1 MPDTVGSSVSAPSPR
16 VGADREVTEAPPGEH
31 AASRKWRVRLRVTWT
46 LLSIF
51 AVECLVFGLAMLP
64 GALFWEIFSLVTY
77 PSMLLRIVV
86 LSMAFVPAYGL
97 FAFSLMVLSAL
108 STRWLGWRTPA
119 NAEMSMKAL
128 DWPLMHWVRYMV
140 SVHIVRLF
148 AGSVFRA
155 TPLWTFYIRLNG
167 ARLGRG
173 VYINSLAVND
183 HNLLEFGD
191 RVVIGDGVHLSGHTV
206 ERGVVRT
213 ARVCLGDSV
222 SIGVGTVVGIGV
234 EAGDRCQV
242 GALSLVPKFSRLK
255 PDATYVGAPVRE
267 LRPTDP
273 RPSGSPYAE
282 DDLEAV
288 HNADGMLGSPLNTM
302 SRFRGRSAGG

>member
-1 MPDTVGSSVSAPSPR
+1 MEAGKG
-16 VGADREVTEAPPGEH
+16 GAVTPPPACRE
-31 AASRKWRVRLRVTWT
+31 AASGRWRVRLRVAWT

-64 GALFWEIFSLVTY
+64 GALFWEIFSLSSY
-77 PSMLLRIVV
+77 PFVLLRIIV

-119 NAEMSMKAL
+119 NAATSISAL
-128 DWPLMHWVRYMV
+128 EWPLMNWVRYMV

-173 VYINSLAVND
+173 V
-183 HNLLEFGD
+183 
-191 RVVIGDGVHLSGHTV
+191 
-206 ERGVVRT
+206 
-213 ARVCLGDSV
+213 
-222 SIGVGTVVGIGV
+222 
-234 EAGDRCQV
+234 
-242 GALSLVPKFSRLK
+242 
-255 PDATYVGAPVRE
+255 
-267 LRPTDP
+267 
-273 RPSGSPYAE
+273 
-282 DDLEAV
+282 
-288 HNADGMLGSPLNTM
+288 
-302 SRFRGRSAGG
+302 

>member
-1 MPDTVGSSVSAPSPR
+1 VAVSSVSGLSH
-16 VGADREVTEAPPGEH
+16 GAATEEGVTEQLAGTKT
-31 AASRKWRVRLRVTWT
+31 ASRRWNVRLRVTWT
-46 LLSIF
+46 LVSIF
-51 AVECLVFGLAMLP
+51 VVECLVFGLAMLP
-64 GALFWEIFSLVTY
+64 GALFWEVFSLLSY
-77 PSMLLRIVV
+77 PYVLVRIIV

-97 FAFSLMVLSAL
+97 FAVSLMVLSAL

-119 NAEMSMKAL
+119 NAEMPIKAL
-128 DWPLMHWVRYMV
+128 EWPLLHWVRYMV

-155 TPLWTFYIRLNG
+155 TPLWTFYLRLNG

-173 VYINSLAVND
+173 VYVNSLGVND

-191 RVVIGDGVHLSGHTV
+191 GVVIGDGVHLSGHTV
-206 ERGVVRT
+206 EHGVVKT
-213 ARVCLGDSV
+213 ARVRLGNNV
-222 SIGVGTVVGIGV
+222 SIGLGTVVGIGV

-267 LRPTDP
+267 LRQNERWDET
-273 RPSGSPYAE
+273 RAQ
-282 DDLEAV
+282 
-288 HNADGMLGSPLNTM
+288 
-302 SRFRGRSAGG
+302 AGGSSGCA